1 MEDVDR
7 CNRAIG
13 EAEDLLRSLRSER
26 SRAQAE
32 VLKSERALMASER
45 RVSDARTQEAA
56 AGTAPGARA
65 RGTRRQATPVRGAEP
80 SRRHGGG

>member
-1 MEDVDR
+1 MEDLDR

-32 VLKSERALMASER
+32 VLKAERALTASER
-45 RVSDARTQEAA
+45 RLGDARTQE
-56 AGTAPGARA
+56 TAARA
-65 RGTRRQATPVRGAEP
+65 AEDP
-80 SRRHGGG
+80 GGQSSPR